1 MILADS
7 LNISLNYISKKGCD
21 HLLYFFKSDPFI
33 EINRDCSPVHVT
45 SCTRLSCCSLFCLF

>member
-1 MILADS
+1 MILAD
-7 LNISLNYISKKGCD
+7 SLNYISKKGCD
-21 HLLYFFKSDPFI
+21 HLLYFYFYKSDPFI